1 MRSNCQKH
9 KSEHLVFLLIYNEI
23 NDSRLELDKF
33 HYGDKINMTL
43 LGFLSEKNSAS
54 HFTKTVVK
62 AFTTS
67 FVLIQFPRLHKMKI
81 LHGGSGG
88 WNIFFYREGAYILE
102 EDPYFYGV
110 DACFSDKDM

>member
-1 MRSNCQKH
+1 MRSNCLKH

-33 HYGDKINMTL
+33 YYGDKINMTL
-43 LGFLSEKNSAS
+43 LGFWSEKNSDF

-67 FVLIQFPRLHKMKI
+67 LMSIQSPRLHKMKI
-81 LHGGSGG
+81 LHGGGSGG
-88 WNIFFYREGAYILE
+88 
-102 EDPYFYGV
+102 
-110 DACFSDKDM
+110 